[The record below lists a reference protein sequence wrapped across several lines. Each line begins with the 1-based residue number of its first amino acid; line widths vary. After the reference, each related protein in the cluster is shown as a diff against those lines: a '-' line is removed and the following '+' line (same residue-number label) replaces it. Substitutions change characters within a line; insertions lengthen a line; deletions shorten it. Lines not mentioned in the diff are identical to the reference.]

1 MRTVSGG
8 GVAASSGGSI
18 GRLGANASSDRCA
31 SSDRPT
37 AILMR
42 WEGVTGRAPYLP
54 RRMITLPKT
63 ETTMPAQVS
72 GCQRKPS
79 NAAEMT
85 RATIGTMTPM

>member
-1 MRTVSGG
+1 VSGG
-8 GVAASSGGSI
+8 AAAASGGASI
-18 GRLGANASSDRCA
+18 GRLGASASSDRCA

-37 AILMR
+37 ATPMR
-42 WEGVTGRAPYLP
+42 WEDVTGPAPYLP

-63 ETTMPAQVS
+63 ETAMPAQVS

-79 NAAEMT
+79 NAAEIT